1 MNKAIL
7 AILAI
12 LILAA
17 GVGINKY
24 LVSTKPVAKKSALVI
39 KGTPVEVMTIA
50 QSAARIRIRA
60 RGTVMPSRHVVLATE
75 VGGKVIAVAPNLQP
89 GGKFVKGDIIARVN
103 PADYRL
109 AVEQQ
114 FALVDSA
121 AAQLQVEESRRAVAK
136 REWEMFGSQRKE
148 TANKNLALR
157 EPQMRSAT
165 TKLKSAK
172 SGLKRARLGVERT
185 LLRAPFDGMVQ
196 DRNVDLGQIVGP
208 GAPLLSFV
216 GTRTYWVQISVP
228 LERLTWFSVPGV
240 NTEGPGSMV
249 VVSQRMGDTHIE
261 RQGRVLRLLS
271 DVDPAGHMARLLI
284 EVSDPL
290 KRPEQEESAGESSSL
305 PLLLG
310 SYVEVTIEG
319 REAKDIIELDR
330 FALRSGDEVYLLT
343 ADSTLEKR
351 KVDVLWRQEDT
362 VLLRGGLRPGEQ
374 VIVSPLSA
382 AVEGM
387 KLRIPKRAKTSG
399 PKSADKSA
407 IGADTAATK
416 AAL

>member
-24 LVSTKPVAKKSALVI
+24 LVSTKPVAKKSALI
-39 KGTPVEVMTIA
+39 AKGTTVEVMTIA
-50 QSAARIRIRA
+50 QSARRISIRA

-89 GGKFVKGDIIARVN
+89 GGKFSKGEIIARVN
-103 PADYRL
+103 PVDYRL

-148 TANKNLALR
+148 MANKNLALR

-165 TKLKSAK
+165 TRLKSAK
-172 SGLKRARLGVERT
+172 SGLKRARLSVERT

-216 GTRTYWVQISVP
+216 GTRSYWVQISVP
-228 LERLTWFSVPGV
+228 LERLDWFSVPGV
-240 NTEGPGSMV
+240 NTEGPGSKV
-249 VVSQRMGDTHIE
+249 VVSQRMGDAHIE
-261 RQGRVLRLLS
+261 RQGHVLRLLS

-284 EVSDPL
+284 EVNNPL
-290 KRPEQEESAGESSSL
+290 EPPEQEESSGESSSL

-319 REAKDIIELDR
+319 REARDIIELDR
-330 FALRSGDEVYLLT
+330 FALRGGDEVYLFT
-343 ADSTLEKR
+343 ADATLEKR
-351 KVDVLWRQEDT
+351 KVDVLWRQQDT
-362 VLLRGGLRPGEQ
+362 VLLRSGLEPGEQ
-374 VIVSPLSA
+374 VIVSPLAA

-387 KLRIPKRAKTSG
+387 KLRIPETKTSSGPGAAAKTAAPS
-399 PKSADKSA
+399 PSAE
-407 IGADTAATK
+407 